1 MSNTL
6 PKARDGFTSTFGVL
20 AATLGSA
27 VGLGNIWKFPYLT
40 GENGGAGFLLVYVIA
55 TLLVGLPVM
64 ISEIMLGRQAKSDAV
79 SGLIKLA
86 PKGQPWW
93 LIAAMGVTAAFLIMS
108 FYSEVAAWV
117 FAYIFKAASG
127 EILSTDPAVT
137 GAAFNSL
144 ITETLNDLV
153 VTVKTSIHQKLLS
166 NLWTLWKGIEMPF
179 GYTRWYQVITC
190 TFWC

>member
-1 MSNTL
+1 MSQSIT
-6 PKARDGFTSTFGVL
+6 KARDGFTSTFGVL

-64 ISEIMLGRQAKSDAV
+64 ISEIMLGREARTDAV

-93 LIAAMGVTAAFLIMS
+93 LIAERPGR
-108 FYSEVAAWV
+108 
-117 FAYIFKAASG
+117 
-127 EILSTDPAVT
+127 
-137 GAAFNSL
+137 
-144 ITETLNDLV
+144 
-153 VTVKTSIHQKLLS
+153 VKTLKQHPRKNKTAINIEYMKASIRARVEHPFRIIKRQFGFVKARYKGLLKNDNQLAMLFTLA
-166 NLWTLWKGIEMPF
+166 NLFRVDQMIRQWE
-179 GYTRWYQVITC
+179 RSQ
-190 TFWC
+190 

>member
-79 SGLIKLA
+79 SA
-86 PKGQPWW
+86 RW
-93 LIAAMGVTAAFLIMS
+93 LQVG
-108 FYSEVAAWV
+108 E
-117 FAYIFKAASG
+117 ASCAG
-127 EILSTDPAVT
+127 
-137 GAAFNSL
+137 
-144 ITETLNDLV
+144 
-153 VTVKTSIHQKLLS
+153 
-166 NLWTLWKGIEMPF
+166 W
-179 GYTRWYQVITC
+179 R
-190 TFWC
+190 